1 MEEVKE
7 IKEQKIA
14 ISEFVEKSL
23 LSFGIDVNTN
33 RQLSNLYD
41 GLKPSYRRIIY
52 TAMELGNKMKTV
64 TLSGTCVSR
73 YHPHGDAS
81 LLQPISNL
89 VNSGVLGGNGNHGMK
104 MFRGDNLPPAAP
116 RYTECWI
123 SDKWKAIFKD
133 LLPYV
138 PYVPSELEGFNEPLY
153 LPSPV
158 PLCFLTGS
166 LGIGF
171 GVNTRTPVFSCE
183 SMLDAYFNDD
193 PKLLKPSI
201 DIELDYDNS
210 ELDRLWNTGIG
221 NVTYSFHCKWGN
233 SKSGQGVY
241 ISGDPTLFKPSLS
254 VLEKLVTEG
263 KIFINDET
271 DRTGQKIFIS
281 RNYNIKSI
289 SWEYLLD
296 LCKSASTKMRT
307 YRLTVCEGDKA
318 YLIPLKEW
326 LKVSVE
332 NYLRLVDVLKSD
344 KISKY
349 EFDRLV
355 YLNLPRVAE
364 YLFNHRN
371 SNNEEISNELELD
384 IEIIRAILQKSIN
397 TLKNTETTEKVNSIM
412 GKINYYKSLN
422 PSDYLKTIIKQF
434 N

>member
-1 MEEVKE
+1 MESISIANYVSNAIYEFGKEVN
-7 IKEQKIA
+7 
-14 ISEFVEKSL
+14 L
-23 LSFGIDVNTN
+23 N
-33 RQLSNLYD
+33 RQIPNIYD
-41 GLKPSYRRIIY
+41 GLKPVYRRLIYIALSHSTSNPIKSATIIGEC
-52 TAMELGNKMKTV
+52 MGK
-64 TLSGTCVSR
+64 
-73 YHPHGDAS
+73 YHPHGDRS
-81 LLQPISNL
+81 LMEPLNQL
-89 VNSGVLGGNGNHGMK
+89 YKYGVFTGNGNFGK
-104 MFRGDNLPPAAP
+104 KTLLGRDIKAAAP
-116 RYTECWI
+116 RYTEVMV
-123 SDKWKAIFKD
+123 SPKYRDIFSE
-133 LLPYV
+133 LLNYV
-138 PYVPSELEGFNEPLY
+138 PYRDAEIMGNKEPQY
-153 LPSPV
+153 LPTPI
-158 PLCFLTGS
+158 PLCLLQSSF
-166 LGIGF
+166 GIGI
-171 GVNTRTPVFSCE
+171 GVNSRIPAFTFDSL
-183 SMLDAYFNDD
+183 MDAYFQDD
-193 PKLLKPSI
+193 PKLLRSSYGLI
-201 DIELDYDNS
+201 LGDDS

-241 ISGDPTLFKPSLS
+241 ISGDPTLFKPNLS

-371 SNNEEISNELELD
+371 SNNEEISKELELD